1 MNHKWDPTPTLH
13 LVVNHS
19 IARTHRPPYG
29 LRLLF
34 LPRIPCGPWFPRL
47 FLPRIPCGSWFPRLC
62 IPCGSWFPRL
72 FLPCIPVVPWFPRLF
87 LPWFPRLIL
96 LWFGLGDQRK
106 QHVAVH
112 VGQAVIATL
121 ETVGQFRMV
130 ETHKVHPSGLKI
142 MNMDRVFNH
151 RKT

>member
-1 MNHKWDPTPTLH
+1 MSHQWDPTPTLH

-34 LPRIPCGPWFPRL
+34 LPSIPCVLWFPRRFLPCVPCGPWFPRLFLPYIPCGPWFPRL
-47 FLPRIPCGSWFPRLC
+47 FLPCVPCD
-62 IPCGSWFPRL
+62 
-72 FLPCIPVVPWFPRLF
+72 
-87 LPWFPRLIL
+87 PWFPRLIL
-96 LWFGLGDQRK
+96 PWFLLGDQRK